1 MSNPVPRAVVEAFYH
16 ALSMRDMDALA
27 AFLDNDVVWTI
38 SGPVDILP
46 FCGRRVGKDVVMK
59 LLVREIP
66 TLLSGR
72 RFVATTM
79 LVDGDRAAVL
89 AGLPRP
95 SAQVA
100 ALSVTASRIS
110 SSSVMKRSST
120 MYRSSTVLMRSNKCS
135 ATASTRMTGTGSTA
149 TLLPFDRR
157 VTMVALATFVQ

>member
-16 ALSMRDMDALA
+16 ALSIRDMDALA
-27 AFLDNDVVWTI
+27 AFLDEDVVWTI

-72 RFVATTM
+72 RFVAKTM

-89 AGLPRP
+89 GRL
-95 SAQVA
+95 
-100 ALSVTASRIS
+100 
-110 SSSVMKRSST
+110 
-120 MYRSSTVLMRSNKCS
+120 
-135 ATASTRMTGTGSTA
+135 TA
-149 TLLPFDRR
+149 TKRVGGRAISYRTAHFIQFRDEKVVDYVSIIDSFDAVEQMLGYSLDAYDGYR
-157 VTMVALATFVQ
+157 VDGDIVTV